1 MKKTVLMAMAVCGM
15 VFTGFVATN
24 VQAIEILVEE
34 DFVKKTVVTSQLV
47 KTADNAIFLFDGS
60 DSMSKKYMDT
70 GMSRYDVAKK
80 VFKERNAYFPDLG
93 HNFGLYL
100 YTPWKPVYPVQPY
113 NREKFAAALDSLPAQ
128 PRGATMLQGALKK
141 LDSVLKGLSG
151 KTVVYVITDGTY
163 TDVGGTRPG
172 EPQPGKRPGLI
183 AKELAEKYNVCFS
196 VISTAD
202 DKKSQAVIDRVASV
216 SSCSIAV
223 PFSKFV
229 ERPEYNT
236 GMLYIVKSVVDVQTV
251 TDDTVVGAKVD
262 DVVFGFDS
270 SEVGPQFRRK
280 LNKLGQFLQE
290 NPTSH
295 AVIAGYTC
303 NLGGE
308 DYNLVLS
315 KQRAESVAKYLE
327 DNFNI
332 DSYRLVTF
340 WYGKINPIADNN
352 TEHGRRLN
360 RRVEVAVGMTE

>member
-1 MKKTVLMAMAVCGM
+1 
-15 VFTGFVATN
+15 
-24 VQAIEILVEE
+24 
-34 DFVKKTVVTSQLV
+34 VTSQLV

-80 VFKERNAYFPDLG
+80 VFKERNNYFPDLG

-100 YTPWKPVYPVQPY
+100 YTPWKPVFPMQPY
-113 NREKFAAALDSLPAQ
+113 NREEFAAALDSLPAQ
-128 PRGATMLQGALKK
+128 PRGATMLQGALNK
-141 LDSVLKGLSG
+141 LDSVLKGVSG

-163 TDVGGTRPG
+163 TDIG
-172 EPQPGKRPGLI
+172 EASPSAPRGEARPGKRPGLI
-183 AKELAEKYNVCFS
+183 AKELAEKYNVCFC

-236 GMLYIVKSVVDVQTV
+236 GMLYIVKSKVDVQTV
-251 TDDTVVGAKVD
+251 MDNVVVGAKVD
-262 DVVFGFDS
+262 DVVFGFGSAEVS
-270 SEVGPQFRRK
+270 SQFGQT
-280 LNKLGQFLQE
+280 LDKLGRFMQQ

-303 NLGGE
+303 NVGGE
-308 DYNLVLS
+308 NYNLELS
-315 KQRAESVAKYLE
+315 KQRAESVAQYLE
-327 DNFNI
+327 KNFDI

-340 WYGKINPIADNN
+340 WYGKMNPIADND

-360 RRVEVAVGMTE
+360 RRVEIAVGKTE

>member
-1 MKKTVLMAMAVCGM
+1 MKKMLLTAV
-15 VFTGFVATN
+15 VACTMIFAGLTTN
-24 VQAIEILVEE
+24 VQAVEILTEE

-60 DSMSKKYMDT
+60 DSMSKKYKDT
-70 GMSRYDVAKK
+70 GMSRYDIAKK
-80 VFKERNAYFPDLG
+80 VFKERNNYFPDLG

-100 YTPWKPVYPVQPY
+100 YTPWKEVYPVQPY
-113 NREKFAAALDSLPAQ
+113 NRENFAAALDSLPEQ

-141 LDSVLKGLSG
+141 LDSVLKDLSG

-183 AKELAEKYNVCFS
+183 AKELAEKYNICFC

-216 SSCSIAV
+216 STCSIAV

-236 GMLYIVKSVVDVQTV
+236 GMLYTVKSKVEVKTV
-251 TDDTVVGAKVD
+251 MDNVVVGADVN
-262 DVVFGFDS
+262 DVVFGFGSADIS
-270 SEVGPQFRRK
+270 PEFGQT
-280 LNKLGQFLQE
+280 LDKLGQFMQQ

-303 NLGGE
+303 NVGGE
-308 DYNLVLS
+308 EYNLALS
-315 KQRAESVAKYLE
+315 KRRAESVAQYLE
-327 DNFNI
+327 KNFDI

-340 WYGKINPIADNN
+340 WYGMMNPIADNN
-352 TEHGRRLN
+352 TEEGRRLN
-360 RRVEVAVGMTE
+360 RRVEIAVGKTE